1 MKSIVSRLAVVLA
14 ALLLMTASLAG
25 QAAAE
30 EQPPEAKPVL
40 GVIVLQTD
48 QLRAENNQKPMDMI
62 RGAVNGKVSA
72 KQNVL
77 LANLADADFIAYLGK
92 KDIMP
97 DSTGLLREAKLP
109 VLLEYAKN
117 NKLDYLFVVFGD
129 AKVARHMKTNFSHIK
144 DDDGKIVSTHSY
156 ENEQIDY
163 ADVTLRA
170 AYVDV
175 KKGEYISNL
184 TITKRSGDPAMWGN
198 PVRSVINDGCTRAVN
213 EFNQKITL

>member
-1 MKSIVSRLAVVLA
+1 MKSIVSRLSVALV
-14 ALLLMTASLAG
+14 ALLLMAVPLAV
-25 QAAAE
+25 QAAPE

-40 GVIVLQTD
+40 GVVLMQTE
-48 QLRAENNQKPMDMI
+48 QLRAENNPKPMDMI
-62 RGAVNGKVSA
+62 RGAVNGKLSA
-72 KQNVL
+72 KQNVV
-77 LANLADADFIAYLGK
+77 LANLAEADFVAYLGK

-97 DSTGLLREAKLP
+97 DSTGLLREVKLP

-129 AKVARHMKTNFSHIK
+129 AKVARHMKTNFSHFK
-144 DDDGKIVSTHSY
+144 DDDGKIISTHTY

-163 ADVTLRA
+163 ADVTLRV

-175 KKGEYISNL
+175 KKGEYVSNL
-184 TITKRSGDPAMWGN
+184 TITKRSDSPGWGN
-198 PVRSVINDGCTRAVN
+198 PVRSVINDGSTRAVN